1 MTLSADNLKELA
13 AKFRPRPYDRDDGS
27 WMLVIRSPRRA
38 VNLFWAATEGQ
49 VRELVRSN
57 PQADKLHTAV
67 FPSTEGWAVGIA
79 TDELLP
85 DDKKDLASVATYIIA
100 LCADIPELAE
110 IRAAIV
116 DNAAQD
122 LAAGQLHDDIAAGK
136 LPPVGRA
143 G

>member
-1 MTLSADNLKELA
+1 MTLNAGDLKELA
-13 AKFRPRPYDRDDGS
+13 AEFRPVPYDRDDGS

-38 VNLFWAATEGQ
+38 VNLFWAATEGR

-85 DDKKDLASVATYIIA
+85 KNKEDLARTATCVLA
-100 LCADIPELAE
+100 LCADIPELAGIE
-110 IRAAIV
+110 AALV
-116 DNAAQD
+116 DNARRD
-122 LAAGQLHDDIAAGK
+122 LVASQLHDDIAAGK